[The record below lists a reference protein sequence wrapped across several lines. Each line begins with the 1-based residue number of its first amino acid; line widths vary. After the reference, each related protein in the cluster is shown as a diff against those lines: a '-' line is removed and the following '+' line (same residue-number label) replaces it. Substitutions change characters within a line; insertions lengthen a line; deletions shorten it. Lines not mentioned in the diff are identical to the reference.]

1 MRPGA
6 PFQNTEKPTPGTGSR
21 RMGSRERWITSN
33 FSSHGGPSM
42 KRYSAVCLLM
52 TLAAAAPAT
61 LGAQTRALSIG
72 SASSAWH
79 GGAFS
84 GFVAR
89 GDLVW
94 REPNH
99 FLYWRASGSFTRLG
113 GGIGASGDRLP
124 AAQIYGLSAS
134 AVLSPSVYIVRMPP
148 ALAHVAYVAAGPGLY
163 GYRSLTEYR
172 LGWHLGAG
180 LQAPVGEWTLFG
192 EAMGTVLGS
201 NASTTGFSGML
212 RSVSIGIRR

>member
-1 MRPGA
+1 
-6 PFQNTEKPTPGTGSR
+6 
-21 RMGSRERWITSN
+21 
-33 FSSHGGPSM
+33 M
-42 KRYSAVCLLM
+42 KRYSAVCILM
-52 TLAAAAPAT
+52 ALAAASPAT
-61 LGAQTRALSIG
+61 LGAQSAALSIG
-72 SASSAWH
+72 SASPTWEAWR
-79 GGAFS
+79 GSFS
-84 GFVAR
+84 GFVTR

-113 GGIGASGDRLP
+113 GGMGASGDRLP
-124 AAQIYGLSAS
+124 PAQIYGLSAS

-201 NASTTGFSGML
+201 NASTTGFPGML